1 MDGLRADV
9 QVVFQFTVLRRSL
22 NRTVGKRPVS
32 VTCNGQTIEFT
43 AGILH
48 ADTAPNK
55 VVRVVVQ
62 TKNIGVRAVVS
73 IRDARTAGSLAE
85 ANVDQVR
92 RVLLEGKVR
101 VCFVRPAARF
111 VHDGGFRAG
120 IQVGDENRDAVVKVF
135 AEFERHVLFGL
146 NDGRV
151 SVRTVRSPGTA
162 VLRVRGVVHV
172 QAVLGNG
179 TSVGRVEGTAIER
192 ASPRA
197 SGVEHKVDVFPADV
211 DRASAESVVR
221 VDDHAVRSA
230 GIAERSPA
238 GVGIR
243 TGKVDRHGTAFAF
256 VKREFPG
263 PGDVSGESNGVGL
276 GCVSAAD
283 RNVRSLDLNVLGNGE
298 RVRLIHDD
306 AVFQRNGSFSQRRT
320 VVNIVDVSGRIS
332 KDRPAGVRVVGVR
345 EVGAVGNDHLDVARD
360 GPADCGIHRQDRR
373 IACAGTGDGPA
384 VRETGSGEFR
394 GGQVKRFAGVD
405 RDGPRSE
412 CAGRRDA
419 QVVVHDRVGVVV
431 SRIGQDDP

>member
-1 MDGLRADV
+1 
-9 QVVFQFTVLRRSL
+9 VL
-22 NRTVGKRPVS
+22 
-32 VTCNGQTIEFT
+32 
-43 AGILH
+43 
-48 ADTAPNK
+48 
-55 VVRVVVQ
+55 
-62 TKNIGVRAVVS
+62 
-73 IRDARTAGSLAE
+73 
-85 ANVDQVR
+85 
-92 RVLLEGKVR
+92 
-101 VCFVRPAARF
+101 
-111 VHDGGFRAG
+111 
-120 IQVGDENRDAVVKVF
+120 

-172 QAVLGNG
+172 QAVLRDG
-179 TSVGRVEGTAIER
+179 VRVCRVERTVVKR
-192 ASPRA
+192 PSPRSA
-197 SGVEHKVDVFPADV
+197 GIEGERDAFPADV
-211 DRASAESVVR
+211 DRACAESIVR
-221 VDDHAVRSA
+221 VKDHAVCAA
-230 GIAERSPA
+230 GIAERSSA

-256 VKREFPG
+256 VEGEFPG

-360 GPADCGIHRQDRR
+360 GPADGFVHRQDRR
-373 IACAGTGDGPA
+373 IARAGTGDGPA

-412 CAGRRDA
+412 CTGRRDA
-419 QVVVHDRVGVVV
+419 QVVVHDRVGVIVF
-431 SRIGQDDP
+431 RIGQDDP